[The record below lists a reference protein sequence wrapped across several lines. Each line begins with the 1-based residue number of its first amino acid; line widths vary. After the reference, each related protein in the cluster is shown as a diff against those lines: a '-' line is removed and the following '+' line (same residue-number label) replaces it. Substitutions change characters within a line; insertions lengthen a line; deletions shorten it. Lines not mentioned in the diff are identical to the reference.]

1 MVTRKWRVGIFMLGV
16 CASIIDACKTTE
28 TQTSGVESA
37 ASTDEKST
45 KAKDSKQIEYD
56 IVINSTAEKVWAV
69 LVDFEHYG
77 KWNQWVPRLEGKPEL
92 GATVKAYANSG
103 PHLDLKITSF
113 VEPKEICW
121 VDVTWFTNFG
131 AGGWRC
137 RRIEELPNGAGV
149 RFVNHFEYTGI
160 FASALER
167 ATIDFLQKG
176 MQQENANL
184 KTYMEKH

>member
-1 MVTRKWRVGIFMLGV
+1 MRSRPMLQESPSFREGRFN
-16 CASIIDACKTTE
+16 E
-28 TQTSGVESA
+28 QLRPSG
-37 ASTDEKST
+37 
-45 KAKDSKQIEYD
+45 
-56 IVINSTAEKVWAV
+56 
-69 LVDFEHYG
+69 
-77 KWNQWVPRLEGKPEL
+77 
-92 GATVKAYANSG
+92 
-103 PHLDLKITSF
+103 
-113 VEPKEICW
+113 CW

-184 KTYMEKH
+184 KTYMEKQ